1 MAHEALK
8 DTTLVTTLK
17 ELYADASDLLRKEMR
32 LAKAELSERINAGVQ
47 AGVWMAAAGL
57 MGLIA
62 FFFVIQA
69 IVFGIAS
76 LGLAMH
82 WSCLIVAVVL
92 AIVAAAL
99 FFYGRSNAR
108 ETLRPSRV
116 IDQIEKDIRTV
127 RST

>member
-8 DTTLVTTLK
+8 DTTLVSTLK
-17 ELYADASDLLRKEMR
+17 VLYADVSDLISKEVR
-32 LAKAELSERINAGVQ
+32 LAKAEFSERVSAGMQ
-47 AGVWMAAAGL
+47 AGVWMAAAGFL
-57 MGLIA
+57 GLIA
-62 FFFVIQA
+62 LLLVIQA

-76 LGLAMH
+76 FGIAMH
-82 WSCLIVAVVL
+82 WACLIVAVAL
-92 AIVAAAL
+92 AIIAAAL

-108 ETLRPSRV
+108 ETVKPSRT